1 MDVYHLMDIRLAK
14 NIRLNMLGNSFFF
27 ANTYFQNPFF
37 AFHDTTVSPTHRVM
51 EPLRSRKCE

>member
-1 MDVYHLMDIRLAK
+1 VYHLMDIRLAK